1 MLIQKFNENY
11 KQCECPECFN
21 VNQIFGDQMEKSEE
35 MEIQNDGATMK
46 QVPQLCRKKVFEA
59 FGGVVKKILQS
70 DVQNVH
76 VQRCLGKYLDYDEL
90 REMSE
95 DEFARMVSNCGNK

>member
-1 MLIQKFNENY
+1 M
-11 KQCECPECFN
+11 
-21 VNQIFGDQMEKSEE
+21 
-35 MEIQNDGATMK
+35 
-46 QVPQLCRKKVFEA
+46 
-59 FGGVVKKILQS
+59 VKKILES

-95 DEFARMVSNCGNK
+95 DDFARMVSNCGNK

>member
-1 MLIQKFNENY
+1 M
-11 KQCECPECFN
+11 
-21 VNQIFGDQMEKSEE
+21 
-35 MEIQNDGATMK
+35 
-46 QVPQLCRKKVFEA
+46 FEA
-59 FGGVVKKILQS
+59 FGGVVKKILES

-95 DEFARMVSNCGNK
+95 DDFARMVSNCGNK